1 LILEML
7 MALAF
12 LVTDVSHILSHWSCP
27 SVAISC

>member
-12 LVTDVSHILSHWSCP
+12 LVTDVVIILSHWSCP